1 MDLRKR
7 APVIA
12 GAFALAFAT
21 VAFACD
27 GWRRVEEKNRRYE
40 LIELTQEQKQKIDQ
54 LKQQAVANFRND
66 HGQGGCD
73 EQHARTL
80 QAFQTEADTVLTN
93 AQRMELRTAERIQ
106 GLENEVRQLRHQ
118 NPELTALVRPHKK

>member
-1 MDLRKR
+1 MTLKKS
-7 APVIA
+7 VLA

-21 VAFACD
+21 VAVACD
-27 GWRRVEEKNRRYE
+27 GWRRVEEKNKRYE
-40 LIELTQEQKQKIDQ
+40 MIELTQEQKTRIEQM
-54 LKQQAVANFRND
+54 KQQAIANFRND

-106 GLENEVRQLRHQ
+106 GLEEEVRALRAQ
-118 NPELTALVRPHKK
+118 ITELTAAVRALAQKR